1 MVELQLDKVMY
12 NTINGTLVISVN
24 DWINAGLS
32 YDQFK
37 NDSKRGYLSIFRRG
51 TEGDTLI
58 DVRSISRS
66 DRRTVIEG
74 AYGRIDNETA
84 KTGLMAVLP
93 DQAAANFY
101 NGYRDERGKALTDE
115 RRTLYTNGA
124 MLMNTLVRIRAAQ
137 VAARAKSD
145 TRKNMKDWWKEC
157 VGFVRDNSI
166 RYPNTL
172 PVSPRRFEE
181 KFKEY
186 TRDGYVA
193 LVKKM
198 NCAGNAEKLT
208 EDAKDWLVA
217 HWASPIDRCTMSQLF
232 ILYNAE
238 AVKKGWKEVRS
249 PNTIERFLNLPEIK
263 PLWYGT
269 RYGELKAKEKFTRQ
283 HRTILPKQRDALWYG
298 DGTKLNY
305 YYRDNNG
312 KVATCSVYEVVDV
325 YSEVLLGYHI
335 STNEDYEAQYY
346 AFKMAME
353 TSGHKPYE
361 VRFDNQGG
369 HKKLES
375 STLFAK
381 MARLSISCQPYNGK
395 SKTIESIFGRFQQS
409 FLHQDWYFT
418 GQNIT
423 AKKQES
429 RANMEFVSAN
439 SKSLPT
445 LDEVKR
451 QYALRRKEW
460 NDSRHHD
467 TGVTRMEMYLASHNE
482 QTTEIGVFDMIS
494 IFGLMTPKPVT
505 YRANGIVMQVD
516 NVKYQYEVMDGSGQP
531 DFGFLKSNV
540 DREFYVEYAPYDMS
554 VVALYEKTATGEMR
568 FVRMAEKY
576 IAVHRA
582 VQDQDEFDH
591 AFIKAMDSR
600 NKRMR
605 QEMVAETED
614 ILERNGLHP
623 SQHGL
628 VMPKPKGNF
637 RRKDDE
643 MEPGRVMKRESLAVV
658 GVDDEGGSI
667 YDLY

>member
-1 MVELQLDKVMY
+1 MDSDMY
-12 NTINGTLVISVN
+12 NIVNGTLVMSVN
-24 DWINAGLS
+24 DWCEAGLT
-32 YDQFK
+32 YDQFRH
-37 NDSKRGYLSIFRRG
+37 DSARGYLSIFRRG
-51 TEGDTLI
+51 TRGNTLI
-58 DVRSISRS
+58 DVRSISRI
-66 DRRTVIEG
+66 DRRTVIES
-74 AYGRIDNETA
+74 AYGKIDDNKA
-84 KTGLMAVLP
+84 SAGLMAVLP
-93 DQAAANFY
+93 DQAAANYY
-101 NGYRDERGKALTDE
+101 NNYRDDQGKALTAE
-115 RRTLYTNGA
+115 RRTLYTNSA

-137 VAARAKSD
+137 IAARAKGGS
-145 TRKNMKDWWKEC
+145 RKKTKDWWKEC
-157 VGFVRDNSI
+157 VEFVRDNSL
-166 RYPNTL
+166 RFPNTL
-172 PVSPRRFEE
+172 PVSTRRFEE

-186 TRDGYVA
+186 TRVGYIA

-198 NCAGNAEKLT
+198 NCAGNAEKLS

-217 HWASPIDRCTMSQLF
+217 HWASPVNRCTMSQLF
-232 ILYNAE
+232 ILYNTE
-238 AVKKGWKEVRS
+238 AIEKGWKEVRS

-263 PLWYGT
+263 PLWYGM

-283 HRTILPKQRDALWYG
+283 HRTILPKQRDSLWYG

-305 YYRDNNG
+305 YYRDENG

-361 VRFDNQGG
+361 VRYDNQGG

-381 MARLSISCQPYNGK
+381 MAHLSISCQPYNGK

-409 FLHQDWYFT
+409 FLHKDWYFT

-423 AKKQES
+423 AKKRES
-429 RANMEFVSAN
+429 KANMEFVSAN
-439 SKSLPT
+439 SKNLPT

-451 QYALRRKEW
+451 QYAMRRKEW

-467 TGVTRMEMYLASHNE
+467 TGATRMETYLASHNE
-482 QTTEIGVFDMIS
+482 LTTEVGVFDMIS

-505 YRANGIVMQVD
+505 YRANGIVMKVD
-516 NVKYQYEVMDGSGQP
+516 NVKYQYEVLDSGGQP
-531 DFGFLKSNV
+531 DFSFLRTNV
-540 DREFYVEYAPYDMS
+540 DREFYVEYVPYDMS

-600 NKRMR
+600 NKQLRVDMA
-605 QEMVAETED
+605 AETED
-614 ILERNGLHP
+614 ILERNGMHP

-628 VMPKPKGNF
+628 VMPKLKGNF
-637 RRKDDE
+637 RHRDDD
-643 MEPGRVMKRESLAVV
+643 MEPGRVMKRESLAVAAI
-658 GVDDEGGSI
+658 DDDGGSI